1 MTTETTKR
9 QPLMASLRVTE
20 EEFTSFKQRCREQ
33 RLTQSAV
40 IGGFIHAWNEGEYV
54 HKEAGSDNIRTKFAA
69 WVRERNFEPSEVLD
83 VIMNSVISGKIL
95 LEDGD

>member
-20 EEFTSFKQRCREQ
+20 DEFNTFKQKCREQ

-40 IGGFIHAWNEGEYV
+40 IGGFINAWNEGEYV
-54 HKEAGSDNIRTKFAA
+54 HKDAGSENIRAKFAA
-69 WVRERNFEPSEVLD
+69 WVRERGFEPSEVLD